1 MKDYLADQIRN
12 IVLLGHSGSGKTSL
26 VDSILYYNGVT
37 DRMGNSNQGTSS
49 LDFEPEEIEKGQSI
63 YTAVIPVEWNDC
75 KVNMLDTPG
84 YLDFVGEQESALKVA
99 DNALIVV
106 SAIEGVEAGTI
117 SAYREVNRL
126 NLPTIFFINKLDDE
140 KADFDQVYNSLR
152 EQFGKSVILFE
163 IPIIEDRKVIGSVN
177 ILRNKAWYYNDRKT
191 AKDVP
196 ENMKDIVDEYY
207 NHLAEAVAM
216 TDDSLME
223 KFFEGERFTEE
234 EIAVGLKTAV
244 REGEIRPVYCG
255 SALNQT
261 GIKRLLDLITEYFP
275 NYEEKGT
282 VEAFDQDNSV
292 IELETNEQEH
302 LSAFVFKTIID
313 PFVGKISYIKIMSGV
328 LTSDSEIYN
337 VQKRAVERIN
347 AIYIINGKYQE
358 AVGKLFTGD
367 IGAVVKLSNT
377 DTNDTLATKD
387 YPVKHFPIDFSRP
400 MLGVAIEP
408 KSKDDE
414 DKLSNALHRITEENK
429 TIRIDR
435 NRETNQTVM
444 YGIGS
449 QLIDVAIAKMKA
461 RYRVEVIKQPL
472 KVQYRET
479 IKGSVLAEG
488 KHKKQS
494 GGSGQYGHV
503 FVNFEPADTEEMI
516 FEETVFGGSV
526 PRQYFSAVEDG
537 LREAMKEGVLAGY
550 KMVGVKATLT
560 DGSYHDV
567 DSKDIAF
574 KTAARI
580 AYRAGI
586 PKAEP
591 VLLEP
596 MVTMQVVVPEAYT
609 GTIVGDLNKKRGIIT
624 GMDYDPYHDQIIN
637 AEVPMAEVI
646 EYATDLRS
654 MTQGKGQYTYELSR
668 YKEVPNSIATA
679 VIEANKKED

>member
-1 MKDYLADQIRN
+1 MKDYLADKIRN
-12 IVLLGHSGSGKTSL
+12 IVLLGHSSSGKTSL
-26 VDSILYYNGVT
+26 VDSILYHNGVV
-37 DRMGNSNQGTSS
+37 DRMGNTASGTSA
-49 LDFEPEEIEKGQSI
+49 LDFEPEEIAKGQSI
-63 YTAVIPVEWNDC
+63 YLSVIPVEWNDC
-75 KVNMLDTPG
+75 KINMLDTPG
-84 YLDFVGEQESALKVA
+84 YIDFVGEQEAGLKVA

-117 SAYREVNRL
+117 NAFRQVERR

-140 KADFDQVYNSLR
+140 KADFDKVYSDLR
-152 EQFGKSVILFE
+152 EEFGKSVILFE
-163 IPIIEDRKVIGSVN
+163 IPIIEDREVIGSVN

-191 AKDVP
+191 AQDVP

-234 EIAVGLKTAV
+234 EIALGLKTAV

-275 NYEEKGT
+275 NYEETG
-282 VEAFDQDNSV
+282 VIEAFNDKDEV
-292 IELETNEQEH
+292 IELETNEDEH

-328 LTSDSEIYN
+328 MTSDKDIYN
-337 VQKRAVERIN
+337 SQKYENERIN

-367 IGAVVKLSNT
+367 IGAVVKLSHT
-377 DTNDTLATKD
+377 DTNDTLATKEF
-387 YPVKHFPIDFSRP
+387 PIKHFPIDFTKP
-400 MLGVAIEP
+400 MLGIAIEP

-414 DKLSNALHRITEENK
+414 DKLSSALRRITEETK
-429 TIRIDR
+429 TVKIER
-435 NRETNQTVM
+435 NSETRQTVM
-444 YGIGS
+444 YGVGS
-449 QLIDVAIAKMKA
+449 QLIDVMLDKMKA
-461 RYRVEVIKQPL
+461 RYRVEVNKTLP

-479 IKGSVLAEG
+479 IKGSFTAEG
-488 KHKKQS
+488 KHRKQS

-503 FVNFEPADTEEMI
+503 FVTFEPAETDDMI
-516 FEETVFGGSV
+516 FEETVFGGAV

-537 LREAMKEGVLAGY
+537 LREAMREGVLAGY

-574 KTAARI
+574 KTAAKL
-580 AYRAGI
+580 AYRQGI
-586 PKAEP
+586 PKADP

-596 MVTMQVVVPEAYT
+596 MVNMQVIVPEEYT
-609 GTIVGDLNKKRGIIT
+609 GTVVGDLNKRRGIIT
-624 GMDYDPYHDQIIN
+624 GMDYDPYQDQIIN

-646 EYATDLRS
+646 EYATELRS
-654 MTQGKGQYTYELSR
+654 MTQGKGRYTYEVAR
-668 YKEVPNSIATA
+668 YKEVPDNIAQPI
-679 VIEANKKED
+679 IEAHNQE